1 MSQFYNAFLPLL
13 RDHLYSKTIQ
23 VSLLYSEVSV
33 ADPGELGSLGSKE
46 PSFCSLNNRK
56 MGVVWLK
63 VGVFQGKLMKRTPL
77 VRVLDP
83 PLTGLDS
90 KHVYYNLI

>member
-1 MSQFYNAFLPLL
+1 M
-13 RDHLYSKTIQ
+13 
-23 VSLLYSEVSV
+23 

-63 VGVFQGKLMKRTPL
+63 VGVFWGKLMKRTPL

-83 PLTGLDS
+83 PLTGPDS
-90 KHVYYNLI
+90 KHVYYNLIQTTLHAYFFQLQMNNNSCKTGYNDSYSYS